1 MSTID
6 TTDWN
11 IDVFGWFAA
20 MNKKPLDEELVCD
33 EYNGITDRRTD
44 LRFKTEQVSALQ
56 LDQRTTFVEVLDL
69 SEGGAK
75 CRIATGLVP
84 SEGSKVCLTLVDG
97 TWKTGIVRWIGL
109 QTFGLEF
116 DNVLTEP
123 QDRLHFE
130 HLGYKSYSDILRLQ
144 KQIHGSN

>member
-1 MSTID
+1 
-6 TTDWN
+6 
-11 IDVFGWFAA
+11 
-20 MNKKPLDEELVCD
+20 MNKKLWDIELTGEEFNELA
-33 EYNGITDRRTD
+33 DRRTTQ
-44 LRFKTEQVSALQ
+44 RFETEQVSALQ

-84 SEGSKVCLTLVDG
+84 SKGSKICLTLVDG
-97 TWKTGIVRWIGL
+97 TWKTGTVLWIGI

-116 DNVLTEP
+116 DSVLTEP
-123 QDRLHFE
+123 QDRLHYE

-144 KQIHGSN
+144 KRIHGSN

>member
-1 MSTID
+1 
-6 TTDWN
+6 
-11 IDVFGWFAA
+11 
-20 MNKKPLDEELVCD
+20 MNKKPWDAGSDELSD
-33 EYNGITDRRTD
+33 LADRRTV
-44 LRFKTEQVSALQ
+44 LRFKTEQISALQ

-75 CRIATGLVP
+75 CRITTGLVP

-97 TWKTGIVRWIGL
+97 MSKTGIVLWIGQ
-109 QTFGLEF
+109 QTFGVEF
-116 DNVLTEP
+116 DNLLTEP

-144 KQIHGSN
+144 KRIHDSN